1 MHTGPTDSSVLYI
14 PACPLTEANADYLAR
29 QRETFAEGTPAPD
42 FPSGEGE
49 AQHRGRLTAEY
60 VMKNIST
67 KAQRAMG
74 LAAFDTKHR
83 HLSDGE
89 RETLMMAN
97 RILGFGDA

>member
-1 MHTGPTDSSVLYI
+1 MYI
-14 PACPLTEANADYLAR
+14 PACPLTEANAEYLAR

-60 VMKNIST
+60 VMKNISC

-74 LAAFDTKHR
+74 LAAFDTRHR
-83 HLSDGE
+83 HLFDRE
-89 RETLMMAN
+89 RETLKMAN
-97 RILGFGDA
+97 RVLGFREA